1 MLHSGE
7 QWPYL
12 PSSRR
17 LWSPKPIH
25 SCPVLALDA
34 IRNAL
39 LHCLDERAA
48 LCRQVLAASSSRAVV
63 RGRRAGASA
72 LPAVW
77 LGRVGPLD
85 RALEILWRIVRGSH
99 RGRLLAGF
107 IEEGKNRGASQT
119 SSETLLPFDIGL
131 ISGSCVALIQPP
143 GHNAALEHSQPN
155 GRQVGLRSPQTRD
168 ETRSV
173 ACVHCQRI
181 SKPECHFDRVLYT
194 ILS

>member
-1 MLHSGE
+1 MHDGTKSRDPADVEDQECDCTLPLPREKLIHQTQRQMLHTGE

-12 PSSRR
+12 PCSRW

-48 LCRQVLAASSSRAVV
+48 LCRQVLVASSSRAVV
-63 RGRRAGASA
+63 CRHRAGISA

-85 RALEILWRIVRGSH
+85 RALEILRRVRGSH

-107 IEEGKNRGASQT
+107 IEEERKNRGASQT

-143 GHNAALEHSQPN
+143 DI
-155 GRQVGLRSPQTRD
+155 TR
-168 ETRSV
+168 R
-173 ACVHCQRI
+173 
-181 SKPECHFDRVLYT
+181 
-194 ILS
+194 